1 MKSAMVNSG
10 IISSPEWWLPNSRRP
25 ACQHPDPAHERKW
38 KDSVLLHDQLICR
51 RCNKHADMVGT
62 MDVHHVTYENFGHE
76 KRKDGILLC
85 RPCHEIVTLEQRVR
99 LYLVQRL
106 RRL

>member
-25 ACQHPDPAHERKW
+25 ASKHPDPEHERAW
-38 KDSVLLHDQLICR
+38 KDSILLRDMCICR
-51 RCNKHADMVGT
+51 RCNRHGDFVGT
-62 MDVHHVTYENFGHE
+62 LDCHHVTYENFGHE
-76 KRKDGILLC
+76 QPEDGILLC
-85 RPCHEIVTLEQRVR
+85 RPCHEIVTIEQRE
-99 LYLVQRL
+99 RL